1 MSSEKLGGELAAAAF
16 ADVMRDDLE
25 TYRHVLGRWWA
36 AVPKARWPDHA
47 EWREVMQ
54 RNWHSLWG
62 DRRQEIVFIG
72 AGMDEAAIRARLDAC
87 LIDPAAGSDPRA
99 WARLPDPFPVWRRGE
114 AAA

>member
-1 MSSEKLGGELAAAAF
+1 MTTTLTKMNFEPEELDHLRAEAQAYIARHW
-16 ADVMRDDLE
+16 AD
-25 TYRHVLGRWWA
+25 
-36 AVPKARWPDHA
+36 PF
-47 EWREVMQ
+47 
-54 RNWHSLWG
+54 G